1 MKDNL
6 KTLLALLAGNLLLAF
21 SVSAFVLPYDILSG
35 GVAGIAVL
43 VKPFTT
49 ISEQTIIIALVVSLF
64 LVGWVF
70 LGKKFA
76 ITTIMS
82 SVLYPAYL
90 LLLQNHMKPVEVDP
104 LLASVFGGLIAGAGI
119 GLVMKVGSSTGGMDI
134 PPLIMQKYLGFDLG
148 KSVMAIDAL
157 TVILGLWIYD
167 LQHVLIGLIY
177 VYASGIMITKVLT
190 LGLVESMSVQIIS
203 DKYEELSALIQEKVD
218 RGVTLFHAEGGYL
231 RQQKN
236 VILVVIS
243 KHQYQSLLNL
253 IRETDPAAFVII
265 SDVKEVQGNGF
276 SYGARI

>member
-1 MKDNL
+1 MKENL

-49 ISEQTIIIALVVSLF
+49 ISEQTIIIALVILLF

-134 PPLIMQKYLGFDLG
+134 PPLIMQKFLGFDLG

-157 TVILGLWIYD
+157 TVIFGLWIYD

-177 VYASGIMITKVLT
+177 VYASGIMITNALT

-203 DKYEELSALIQEKVD
+203 DKYEELNALIQEKVD

>member
-1 MKDNL
+1 MKENL

-49 ISEQTIIIALVVSLF
+49 ICEQTIIIALVILLF

-157 TVILGLWIYD
+157 TVIFGLWIYD

-177 VYASGIMITKVLT
+177 VYASGIMITKALT

-203 DKYEELSALIQEKVD
+203 DKYEELSALIQERVD

>member
-203 DKYEELSALIQEKVD
+203 DKYEELNALIQEKVD
-218 RGVTLFHAEGGYL
+218 RGVTLFRAEGGYL

>member
-1 MKDNL
+1 MKENV

-43 VKPFTT
+43 VKPFTS
-49 ISEQTIIIALVVSLF
+49 ISENTIIIALVISLF
-64 LVGWVF
+64 LVGWAF

-76 ITTIMS
+76 VTTIMS
-82 SVLYPAYL
+82 SVLYPLYL
-90 LLLQNHMKPVEVDP
+90 LLMENHLQPVEVDP

-119 GLVMKVGSSTGGMDI
+119 GLVMKVGASTGGMDI

-157 TVILGLWIYD
+157 TVIAGLWIYD

-177 VYASGIMITKVLT
+177 VYTSGIMISKALT
-190 LGLVESMSVQIIS
+190 FGLVESMSVQIIS
-203 DKYEELSALIQEKVD
+203 EKYEQLLPLIQEKME
-218 RGVTLFHAEGGYL
+218 RGVTLIHAEGGYL
-231 RQQKN
+231 HKQNN
-236 VILVVIS
+236 VLLVVIS
-243 KHQYQSLLNL
+243 KHQYQSLVNL
-253 IRETDPAAFVII
+253 IREIDPEAFVII

-276 SYGARI
+276 TYGTRI

>member
-1 MKDNL
+1 MKENV

-43 VKPFTT
+43 VKPFTS
-49 ISEQTIIIALVVSLF
+49 ISENTIIIALVISLF
-64 LVGWVF
+64 LVGWAF

-76 ITTIMS
+76 VTTIMS
-82 SVLYPAYL
+82 SVLYPLYL
-90 LLLQNHMKPVEVDP
+90 LLMENHLQPVEVDP

-119 GLVMKVGSSTGGMDI
+119 GLVMKVGASTGGMDI

-157 TVILGLWIYD
+157 TVIAGLWIYD

-177 VYASGIMITKVLT
+177 VYTSGIMISKALT
-190 LGLVESMSVQIIS
+190 FGLVESMSVQIIS
-203 DKYEELSALIQEKVD
+203 EEYEQLLPLIQEKME
-218 RGVTLFHAEGGYL
+218 RGVTLVHAEGGYL
-231 RQQKN
+231 HKQNN
-236 VILVVIS
+236 VLLVVIS
-243 KHQYQSLLNL
+243 KHQYQSLVNL
-253 IRETDPAAFVII
+253 IREIDPEAFVII

-276 SYGARI
+276 TYGTRI

>member
-177 VYASGIMITKVLT
+177 VYASGIMITKALT

-203 DKYEELSALIQEKVD
+203 DKYEELSALIQERVD

>member
-49 ISEQTIIIALVVSLF
+49 ISEQTIIIALVISLF

-177 VYASGIMITKVLT
+177 VYASGIMITKALT

-203 DKYEELSALIQEKVD
+203 DKYEELNALIQEKVD

>member
-177 VYASGIMITKVLT
+177 VYASGIMITKALT

>member
-177 VYASGIMITKVLT
+177 VYASGIMITKALT

-203 DKYEELSALIQEKVD
+203 DKYEELNALIQEKVD

>member
-1 MKDNL
+1 MKENL

-49 ISEQTIIIALVVSLF
+49 ISEQTIIIALVILLF

-134 PPLIMQKYLGFDLG
+134 PPLIMQKFLGFDLG

-157 TVILGLWIYD
+157 TVIFGLWIYD

-177 VYASGIMITKVLT
+177 VYASGIMITKALT

-203 DKYEELSALIQEKVD
+203 DKYEELNALIQEKVD

>member
-6 KTLLALLAGNLLLAF
+6 KTILALLAGNLLLAF

-49 ISEQTIIIALVVSLF
+49 ISEQTIIIFLVVSLF
-64 LVGWVF
+64 LVGWAF

-76 ITTIMS
+76 VTTIMS
-82 SVLYPAYL
+82 SVLYPVYL
-90 LLLQNHMKPVEVDP
+90 LLLQNQLKPVEVDP

-134 PPLIMQKYLGFDLG
+134 PPLIMQKYLGFDLS

-157 TVILGLWIYD
+157 TVVAGLWIYD

-177 VYASGIMITKVLT
+177 VYASGIMISKALT
-190 LGLVESMSVQIIS
+190 LGLVESMSVQIVS
-203 DKYEELSALIQEKVD
+203 DKYEELSALIQDKVE

-231 RQQKN
+231 HQQKE

-243 KHQYQSLLNL
+243 KRQYQALLNL
-253 IRETDPAAFVII
+253 VRETDPAAFVII

-276 SYGARI
+276 SHGTRI

>member
-1 MKDNL
+1 MKENV

-43 VKPFTT
+43 VKPFTS
-49 ISEQTIIIALVVSLF
+49 ISENTIIIALVITLF
-64 LVGWVF
+64 LVGWAF

-76 ITTIMS
+76 VTTIMS
-82 SVLYPAYL
+82 SVLYPLYL
-90 LLLQNHMKPVEVDP
+90 LLMENHLQPVEVDP

-119 GLVMKVGSSTGGMDI
+119 GLVMKVGASTGGMDI

-157 TVILGLWIYD
+157 TVIAGLWIYD

-177 VYASGIMITKVLT
+177 VYTSGIMISKALT
-190 LGLVESMSVQIIS
+190 FGLVESMSVQIIS
-203 DKYEELSALIQEKVD
+203 EKYEQLLPLIQEKME
-218 RGVTLFHAEGGYL
+218 RGVTLIHAEGGYFHK
-231 RQQKN
+231 QNN
-236 VILVVIS
+236 VLLVVIS
-243 KHQYQSLLNL
+243 KHQYQSLVNL
-253 IRETDPAAFVII
+253 IREIDPEAFVII

-276 SYGARI
+276 TYGTRI

>member
-1 MKDNL
+1 
-6 KTLLALLAGNLLLAF
+6 
-21 SVSAFVLPYDILSG
+21 
-35 GVAGIAVL
+35 
-43 VKPFTT
+43 
-49 ISEQTIIIALVVSLF
+49 
-64 LVGWVF
+64 
-70 LGKKFA
+70 
-76 ITTIMS
+76 MS
-82 SVLYPAYL
+82 SIFYPAYL

-177 VYASGIMITKVLT
+177 VYASGIMITKALT

>member
-157 TVILGLWIYD
+157 TVIFGLWIYD

-177 VYASGIMITKVLT
+177 VYASGIMITKALT

>member
-1 MKDNL
+1 MKENL

-49 ISEQTIIIALVVSLF
+49 ISEQTIIIALVILLF

-157 TVILGLWIYD
+157 TVIFGLWIYD

-177 VYASGIMITKVLT
+177 VYASGIMITKALT

-203 DKYEELSALIQEKVD
+203 DKYEELSALIQERVD

>member
-203 DKYEELSALIQEKVD
+203 DKYEELNALIQEKVD

>member
-1 MKDNL
+1 MKNNL

-177 VYASGIMITKVLT
+177 VYASGIMITKALT

-203 DKYEELSALIQEKVD
+203 DKYEELNALIQEKVD